1 VLWTF
6 PRFFSSL
13 VSRTV
18 KVGVKTLFTCFLLKP
33 AGFHRIGSMLIAEF
47 EHHAPKLLR
56 KLQVWWLMVASWVEN
71 G

>member
-1 VLWTF
+1 
-6 PRFFSSL
+6 
-13 VSRTV
+13 V